1 MSRLSELIRD
11 LCPDGVEYRSLAEV
25 GTFVRGGGL
34 QKSDFVDEGLP
45 CVHYGQI
52 HTRFGVSVT
61 QALTYVS
68 ETQFVRLKHAYHGDL
83 LIVTTSEDDA
93 AVGKATAW
101 LGNSEVAISG
111 DMSYYRHSLDPK
123 YVSYFFAS
131 HLFQGQKRPYLTG
144 AKVRRISNKGLS
156 NIRIP
161 VPPIEVQ
168 QEIVRIL
175 DQFTTLEA
183 ELEAELE
190 ARRKQYEHYRDSFL
204 SFHPGD
210 RSVRWVSIGDASDVF
225 GGLTGKRKG
234 DFGVGEARYASYRNV
249 YSNIALDVDP
259 EDRVRI
265 RPDENQRRLLLGDLI
280 LTGSSES
287 RDEVGMS
294 SVVVDQPPHDLY
306 LNSFCIGVRWRNPE
320 AYYPDFV
327 KHLFRSG
334 AMRKLISCSAD
345 GVTRFNLSKRKLKK
359 LVIPVPLIEEQRRI
373 ADILDRFDALVNDI
387 SSGLPAE
394 IAARRKQYEHYRD
407 RLLSFPEKEA

>member
-11 LCPDGVEYRSLAEV
+11 LCPDGVEFKALEEI
-25 GTFVRGGGL
+25 FV
-34 QKSDFVDEGLP
+34 
-45 CVHYGQI
+45 
-52 HTRFGVSVT
+52 TRNGYT
-61 QALTYVS
+61 P
-68 ETQFVRLKHAYHGDL
+68 RKGDA
-83 LIVTTSEDDA
+83 S
-93 AVGKATAW
+93 AW
-101 LGNSEVAISG
+101 ESG
-111 DMSYYRHSLDPK
+111 DVPWFRMEDIRENGGILSNARTRVSSSAVKGGRVFPANSILVATSATIGAHALITVPHLSNQRFTSLQLKEEYCGVFDHKFLYYYCFLLDEHCLK
-123 YVSYFFAS
+123 NVHVSSFAS
-131 HLFQGQKRPYLTG
+131 VGMRAFRSF
-144 AKVRRISNKGLS
+144 RF
-156 NIRIP
+156 P
-161 VPPIEVQ
+161 VVPLEVQ

-190 ARRKQYEHYRDSFL
+190 ARRKQYEYYRDSLL

-234 DFGVGEARYASYRNV
+234 DFGVGDARYASYRNV

-259 EDRVRI
+259 EERVRI
-265 RPDENQRRLLLGDLI
+265 RPDENQRRLLLGDLV

-320 AYYPDFV
+320 AYYPNFV

-373 ADILDRFDALVNDI
+373 ADILDRFDTLVNDI

-394 IAARRKQYEHYRD
+394 IAARHEQYEYYRNMV
-407 RLLSFPEKEA
+407 LTFPERRR

>member
-11 LCPDGVEYRSLAEV
+11 LCPDGVEYRPLGEVAELQ
-25 GTFVRGGGL
+25 RGSGMPKALFREKGV
-34 QKSDFVDEGLP
+34 KAI
-45 CVHYGQI
+45 HYGHI
-52 HTRFGVSVT
+52 YTTYGVHIRDTIV
-61 QALTYVS
+61 AVDAHAAKKLTTV
-68 ETQFVRLKHAYHGDL
+68 HPGDL
-83 LIVTTSEDDA
+83 VVANTSENLGDVGS
-93 AVGKATAW
+93 AVAW
-101 LGNSEVAISG
+101 LGDVDAVTGGHATVIRSTMDSRFL
-111 DMSYYRHSLDPK
+111 SYYFRTPQFYYEK
-123 YVSYFFAS
+123 RRFANGTKVIELS
-131 HLFQGQKRPYLTG
+131 A
-144 AKVRRISNKGLS
+144 AKLAR
-156 NIRIP
+156 IRIP
-161 VPPIEVQ
+161 VPPLEVQ

-190 ARRKQYEHYRDSFL
+190 ARRKQYEHYRDSLL

-234 DFGVGEARYASYRNV
+234 DFGVGDARYASYRNV

-265 RPDENQRRLLLGDLI
+265 CPDENQRRLLLGDLV

-306 LNSFCIGVRWRNPE
+306 LNSFCIGVRWRDPE

-387 SSGLPAE
+387 SFGLPAE
-394 IAARRKQYEHYRD
+394 LEARRKQYEHYRD
-407 RLLSFPEKEA
+407 RLLLFPEKEA